1 MPMSPWEEIVVDL
14 FSEVSIL
21 EPLINQQI
29 ERDRPEGFGEAAFA
43 ILVTLSRLGDV
54 GMARDALIWEL
65 EDSNPTIAAEIEA
78 LVARDL
84 ITVAPKGT
92 ADSPQLFVSEKGRST
107 MASAVQA
114 LLPRF
119 KPALEG
125 LSTEAMIQA
134 TDTLR
139 EIRRTLDNLPD

>member
-1 MPMSPWEEIVVDL
+1 MQMTPWEEIVVDL

-29 ERDRPEGFGEAAFA
+29 ERDKPEGFGEVAMA
-43 ILVTLSRLGDV
+43 ILITLSRLGDV
-54 GMARDALIWEL
+54 GIARGALIWEL
-65 EDSNPTIAAEIEA
+65 EDSNDATAAEIDA
-78 LVARDL
+78 LIARGL
-84 ITVAPKGT
+84 IVVSP
-92 ADSPQLFVSEKGRST
+92 ADQPERQKLVLSNDGRLA
-107 MASAVQA
+107 MAAAVRA

-125 LSTEAMIQA
+125 LSIEAMIQA
-134 TDTLR
+134 TETLR